1 MEVIKMSSMQS
12 KLVRPSSKS
21 NKNPL
26 GDGAQEGRIL
36 SVEVKE
42 FDSFYHDSGKRVAL
56 NIKVEF
62 IKPNGELVYLYY
74 APTITW
80 SEKGKVMKTLNDLD
94 VLPAEGE
101 ELDNNALVGM
111 EVTETIENVER
122 DNIVYSNI
130 VRIQKRATIIP
141 AKASNEE
148 DSEMMNQLFDVD
160 DIDFGDM

>member
-1 MEVIKMSSMQS
+1 MEVISNMQS

-21 NKNPL
+21 NKNPF
-26 GDGAQEGRIL
+26 GDGAQEGRIV

-42 FDSFYHDSGKRVAL
+42 FDSFYYDSGKRVAL

-62 IKPNGELVYLYY
+62 INPNGELVYLYY

-80 SEKGKVMKTLNDLD
+80 SEKGKFMKTLHDLD
-94 VLPAEGE
+94 VVPAMGE
-101 ELDNNALVGM
+101 ELDINTLVGM
-111 EVTETIENVER
+111 RVTATIENVER
-122 DNIVYSNI
+122 NNVVYSNI
-130 VRIQKRATIIP
+130 VRIQKSETGIQ

-160 DIDFGDM
+160 DIDFEGM

>member
-1 MEVIKMSSMQS
+1 MKNVQS
-12 KLVRPSSKS
+12 KLVRPSSKL

-26 GDGAQEGRIL
+26 GDGAQEGRIF

-80 SEKGKVMKTLNDLD
+80 SEKGKFMKMLHDLD
-94 VLPAEGE
+94 VVPAEGE
-101 ELDNNALVGM
+101 ELDIHALIGM
-111 EVTETIENVER
+111 KVTATIENVER
-122 DNIVYSNI
+122 DNVVYSNI
-130 VRIQKRATIIP
+130 VRIQKRGTGIQ

-160 DIDFGDM
+160 DIDFDGM

>member
-1 MEVIKMSSMQS
+1 MKNVQS
-12 KLVRPSSKS
+12 KLVRPSSKL

-26 GDGAQEGRIL
+26 GDGAQEGRIF

-74 APTITW
+74 APTIIW
-80 SEKGKVMKTLNDLD
+80 SEKGKFMKMLHDLD
-94 VLPAEGE
+94 VVPAEGE
-101 ELDNNALVGM
+101 ELDINVLIGM
-111 EVTETIENVER
+111 KVTATIETVER
-122 DNIVYSNI
+122 DNVFYSNI
-130 VRIQKRATIIP
+130 VRIQKRVAGIQ
-141 AKASNEE
+141 AKKPNQD

-160 DIDFGDM
+160 DIDFDDM